1 MKISFQP
8 AKTADIPFLLN
19 LRKRTM
25 NSYLEDAGMM
35 ISNDYHHARIKEY
48 FADSSIICIN
58 GKAVGLIKLSKQE
71 DKLHIR
77 QFQILPALQN
87 KGVGSQVLQLI
98 MKKAQQLNLPITL
111 NVMLKNP
118 AKRLYEKYGFK
129 TTGQNDLE
137 YKMKYHPNEK

>member
-1 MKISFQP
+1 MKINFQA

-25 NSYLEDAGMM
+25 NVYLKDAGLMT
-35 ISNDYHHARIKEY
+35 SDEYHLARIKEH
-48 FADSSIICIN
+48 FSDSSIICIN
-58 GKAVGLIKLSKQE
+58 GKAIGLIKLSKQE

-87 KGVGSQVLQLI
+87 KGVGSQILQLVI
-98 MKKAQQLNLPITL
+98 KKAQQLNLPITL

-118 AKRLYEKYGFK
+118 AKSLYEKQGFK
-129 TTGQNDLE
+129 VIGQNDLE
-137 YKMKYHPNEK
+137 YKMKLEPKEK